1 MNVFYLSYDPRTCAT
16 EHCDKHVVKMI
27 VEYAQLLSTAH
38 RVLDGIPY
46 TQKSPKGVTVK
57 RFRLD
62 FPREDVLYK
71 ACHINH
77 PSAVWV
83 RQSSS
88 HYKWLFELFQHCCVE
103 YTRRYGKFHKTES
116 LISYLWR
123 APASSMDKGWVDPP
137 PAMPDKYKVI
147 EDSIQSYRN
156 YYIGDKVAFATW
168 KSPATPPLWFIE
180 EHANLQVQR

>member
-1 MNVFYLSYDPRTCAT
+1 MNIFYLSYDPRICAA
-16 EHCDKHVVKMI
+16 EHCDKHCVKMI

-46 TQKSPKGVTVK
+46 TQKSSKGVTVK

-62 FPREDVLYK
+62 FPRENVLYK

-103 YTRRYGKFHKTES
+103 YTRRYGKWHKTEQLKINLRYS
-116 LISYLWR
+116 PHNI
-123 APASSMDKGWVDPP
+123 ADTGWVDPP
-137 PAMPDKYKVI
+137 LAMPDKYKVT
-147 EDSIQSYRN
+147 DTIQSYRN

-168 KSPATPPLWFIE
+168 KSPSTPPSWFTE
-180 EHANLQVQR
+180 SYANL